1 MVRRILRLGW
11 LSVLLWA
18 AWLPGAVAQRLV
30 LDESQPRLDLWS
42 HVTVWVDASRTATV
56 QDALLH
62 LSEFRPPA
70 GPRSNLGVQRDVVW
84 LRVPLAVPQAASGRW
99 LLDIDYPALDRVDL
113 HVLSD
118 LRPVSHLR
126 LGDQLPLADRPLPTR
141 SHAAQLLLE
150 RGMEHE
156 LLLRVETSSTMV
168 LPLALWREE
177 VYRAHESRVEA
188 GQGLLGGIAL
198 CLLLY
203 SLAQWLVLRDNAY
216 LYYALNVF
224 GLALFFVNQFG
235 LGAEHL
241 WPGSPW
247 AMEKVSPASVLLG
260 LIGGI
265 LFIDR
270 VLEVR
275 QLYPRASRFL
285 RACALLSALTI
296 GLFLTGVI
304 DYPQA
309 HVMSTL
315 LGPVPM
321 LLGVPVAW
329 VRARRGDRSALFI
342 FLGWGLYSIGV
353 GVMAA
358 FLRGKVDVNF
368 WTQHSLQFAT
378 LAEMAMWMLVLG
390 LRNVSIRQA
399 AEQARRE
406 RDRMSS
412 LASTDPLTG
421 LLNRRGLQAA
431 LARRLDQVSSQRL
444 TAVYVMD
451 LDGFKP
457 VNDLLGHDAGDELLI
472 AAAARLRGALR
483 ETDLVARVGGDE
495 FVVVADGLPDRATAQ
510 RVGQKLLACFAE
522 PFEIDAAPCRVGA
535 TIGYAL
541 SPHDGRDA
549 ADLIKRAD
557 QAMYA
562 GKQAG
567 KQQLRHLEE
576 PALQPA

>member
-1 MVRRILRLGW
+1 
-11 LSVLLWA
+11 
-18 AWLPGAVAQRLV
+18 
-30 LDESQPRLDLWS
+30 
-42 HVTVWVDASRTATV
+42 
-56 QDALLH
+56 
-62 LSEFRPPA
+62 
-70 GPRSNLGVQRDVVW
+70 
-84 LRVPLAVPQAASGRW
+84 
-99 LLDIDYPALDRVDL
+99 
-113 HVLSD
+113 
-118 LRPVSHLR
+118 
-126 LGDQLPLADRPLPTR
+126 
-141 SHAAQLLLE
+141 
-150 RGMEHE
+150 
-156 LLLRVETSSTMV
+156 MV

-247 AMEKVSPASVLLG
+247 AMEKASPASVLLG

-275 QLYPRASRFL
+275 QLYPRASRLL
-285 RACALLSALTI
+285 RACALLSAVTI

-309 HVMSTL
+309 HVMTTL

-321 LLGVPVAW
+321 LVGVPVAW
-329 VRARRGDRSALFI
+329 VRARQGDRSALFI

-358 FLRGKVDVNF
+358 FLRGQVDVNF

-431 LARRLDQVSSQRL
+431 LARRLDQVSPQRL
-444 TAVYVMD
+444 SAVYVMD

-510 RVGQKLLACFAE
+510 RVGQKLLACFAD
-522 PFEIDAAPCRVGA
+522 PFDIDAAPCRVGA

-549 ADLIKRAD
+549 DDLIKRAD

-562 GKQAG
+562 GKQSG
-567 KQQLRHLEE
+567 KQQLRHLDE

>member
-1 MVRRILRLGW
+1 
-11 LSVLLWA
+11 
-18 AWLPGAVAQRLV
+18 
-30 LDESQPRLDLWS
+30 
-42 HVTVWVDASRTATV
+42 
-56 QDALLH
+56 
-62 LSEFRPPA
+62 
-70 GPRSNLGVQRDVVW
+70 
-84 LRVPLAVPQAASGRW
+84 
-99 LLDIDYPALDRVDL
+99 
-113 HVLSD
+113 
-118 LRPVSHLR
+118 
-126 LGDQLPLADRPLPTR
+126 LADRPLPTR

-247 AMEKVSPASVLLG
+247 AMEKASPASVLLG

-275 QLYPRASRFL
+275 QLYPRASRLL
-285 RACALLSALTI
+285 RACALLSAVTI

-309 HVMSTL
+309 HVMTTL

-321 LLGVPVAW
+321 LVGVPVAW
-329 VRARRGDRSALFI
+329 VRARQGDRSALFI

-358 FLRGKVDVNF
+358 FLRGQVDVNF

-431 LARRLDQVSSQRL
+431 LARRLDQVSPQRL
-444 TAVYVMD
+444 SAVYVMD

-472 AAAARLRGALR
+472 AAAARLLHPGIELDDRQQHRQHDQHHHAAHHHDQQRLQDGGQPPSRGAAPRPTAAPRRGPASAAAGRSVRPGGRTSPAGPGSASCRPARWPAARLR
-483 ETDLVARVGGDE
+483 APAPARPARRRAWRGCPGSRPRPAAPSGWARRHRPAWPACRRSAPRCSRGQRPTSGSAAGGVAAFAEGLVAARQPRAV
-495 FVVVADGLPDRATAQ
+495 LPAAASSSHRPAPAAHEALMRQHGHRQEGQRALGAGEH
-510 RVGQKLLACFAE
+510 RLATC
-522 PFEIDAAPCRVGA
+522 G
-535 TIGYAL
+535 TT
-541 SPHDGRDA
+541 
-549 ADLIKRAD
+549 
-557 QAMYA
+557 
-562 GKQAG
+562 
-567 KQQLRHLEE
+567 
-576 PALQPA
+576 